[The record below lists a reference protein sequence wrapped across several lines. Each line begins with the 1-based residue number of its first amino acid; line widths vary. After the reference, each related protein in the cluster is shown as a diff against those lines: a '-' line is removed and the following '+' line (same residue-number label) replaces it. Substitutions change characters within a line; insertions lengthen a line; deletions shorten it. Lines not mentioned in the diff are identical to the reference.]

1 MRGVGY
7 HPPGGQ
13 IYDYWLSPWEQMHEH
28 WLTTQRFTAASATN
42 LVPAP
47 PEADP
52 NSRFANTLM
61 VNRAAA

>member
-1 MRGVGY
+1 
-7 HPPGGQ
+7 
-13 IYDYWLSPWEQMHEH
+13 MHEH